1 MTEESIA
8 GQEKMFDGNDDDDLD
23 DEMSD
28 VEEVDKKHADAAK
41 DDSSQD
47 KDSDK
52 EASSSGESV
61 DEELAEFD
69 AKLAQALGVRTMENG
84 DDNEQSSDEDMNDE
98 QMEALDSHLETVFRE
113 RKKVVSEKTQKK
125 EARETIVNF
134 KCRVLELLDI
144 FVKHRHTSYLALTL
158 LPSLLTAIQTTKSP
172 LVSSKALDL
181 IRKYSQLCKKEKI
194 PSPTVDAHKDAILS
208 LLKGIH
214 EQATKEGSNAYA
226 SACSQA
232 SLLFVKVLAS
242 QDRESLKKVL
252 RIYTKTQEQALF
264 DLNCRVKSSFFSDW
278 LNWCA
283 SARPKD
289 TKS

>member
-8 GQEKMFDGNDDDDLD
+8 GQEEIFDSNDEDDLD

-28 VEEVDKKHADAAK
+28 VEEVDKKHAEAAK
-41 DDSSQD
+41 DDSSLD
-47 KDSDK
+47 KDSGA

-69 AKLAQALGVRTMENG
+69 AKLAQALGIRTMENG

-144 FVKHRHTSYLALTL
+144 FVKHRHTSYFALTL
-158 LPSLLTAIQTTKSP
+158 LPSLLTAIQKTKSP
-172 LVSSKALDL
+172 LVSSKAFDL

-194 PSPTVDAHKDAILS
+194 PSLTVDAHKDAILS

-232 SLLFVKVLAS
+232 SLLLVKVLAS

-252 RIYTKTQEQALF
+252 RIYTKTQEHALF
-264 DLNCRVKSSFFSDW
+264 DPKCRVKSSFFSDW

-283 SARPKD
+283 SVRPKD
-289 TKS
+289 TKF

>member
-1 MTEESIA
+1 MTKENIA
-8 GQEKMFDGNDDDDLD
+8 GQEEMFDGNSHDDLD

-28 VEEVDKKHADAAK
+28 VEEVDKKDTEAAK
-41 DDSSQD
+41 DDSSQE
-47 KDSDK
+47 KDSDG
-52 EASSSGESV
+52 EASPSGESI

-69 AKLAQALGVRTMENG
+69 AKLAQALGVRTMEDG
-84 DDNEQSSDEDMNDE
+84 DGNKQSSDEDLNDE

-113 RKKVVSEKTQKK
+113 RKKVVSEKSQKK
-125 EARETIVNF
+125 EAKETIVNF

-144 FVKHRHTSYLALTL
+144 FVKHRHTSYIALTL

-172 LVSSKALDL
+172 LVSSKALDF

-194 PSPTVDAHKDAILS
+194 PSSTVQAHKDAIFS
-208 LLKGIH
+208 LLNGIH
-214 EQATKEGSNAYA
+214 GQATKEGSNAYA

-264 DLNCRVKSSFFSDW
+264 DPKCRVKTSFFSDW
-278 LNWCA
+278 LNWCS
-283 SARPKD
+283 SARPKG

>member
-1 MTEESIA
+1 MTKENIA
-8 GQEKMFDGNDDDDLD
+8 GQEEMFDGNVYDNLD
-23 DEMSD
+23 EEMSD
-28 VEEVDKKHADAAK
+28 LEEVDMKDVEAAK
-41 DDSSQD
+41 VDSSQD
-47 KDSDK
+47 KDSDG
-52 EASSSGESV
+52 EAGSSGESI

-69 AKLAQALGVRTMENG
+69 AKLAQALGVRTIKDG
-84 DDNEQSSDEDMNDE
+84 DDNEQSSDEDMDDE

-113 RKKVVSEKTQKK
+113 RKKAVSDKTQKK
-125 EARETIVNF
+125 EAKETIVNF

-144 FVKHRHTSYLALTL
+144 FVKHRHTSYLALAL
-158 LPSLLTAIQTTKSP
+158 LPSLLTAIQTTKSR
-172 LVSSKALDL
+172 LVSSKVLDL

-194 PSPTVDAHKDAILS
+194 PSSTIEAHRKAILS
-208 LLKGIH
+208 LLQGIH

-264 DLNCRVKSSFFSDW
+264 DPKCRVKTSFFSDW

-289 TKS
+289 IES

>member
-1 MTEESIA
+1 MTKENIV
-8 GQEKMFDGNDDDDLD
+8 GQEEMFDGNNDDDLD

-28 VEEVDKKHADAAK
+28 VEEVDMKDAEAAK
-41 DDSSQD
+41 DESSQG
-47 KDSDK
+47 KDSDE

-69 AKLAQALGVRTMENG
+69 AKLAQALGVRTMEVSHDNG
-84 DDNEQSSDEDMNDE
+84 QSSDEDMNDE

-113 RKKVVSEKTQKK
+113 RKKVVSEKIQKK
-125 EARETIVNF
+125 EAKETIVNF

-144 FVKHRHTSYLALTL
+144 FVKRCYTSYLALNL
-158 LPSLLTAIQTTKSP
+158 LSPLLTAIRITKSP

-181 IRKYSQLCKKEKI
+181 IRKYSQLCKKEKV
-194 PSPTVDAHKDAILS
+194 PSSTVEAHKDAILG
-208 LLKGIH
+208 LLKEIH

-232 SLLFVKVLAS
+232 SLLVVKVLTS
-242 QDRESLKKVL
+242 QNRESLKMVL
-252 RIYTKTQEQALF
+252 RVYTKTQEQALF
-264 DLNCRVKSSFFSDW
+264 DPKCRVKTSFFSDW
-278 LNWCA
+278 LNWCS
-283 SARPKD
+283 SAQPKC

>member
-28 VEEVDKKHADAAK
+28 VEEVDKRHADAAK

-144 FVKHRHTSYLALTL
+144 FVKHCHTL

-264 DLNCRVKSSFFSDW
+264 DPNCRVKSSFFSDW

-289 TKS
+289 TKG